1 MNDTPS
7 QTIKAA
13 ASKTV
18 DVTDARGR
26 VISIGTTTALDKL
39 RLFEIIGPEN
49 SANQAY
55 LGYATLASHVRAID
69 GEPVNRPT
77 GKRELEALVKLLD
90 DEGMNAVGQHFI
102 DMGVQQETEEHAI
115 GAIKN

>member
-1 MNDTPS
+1 MSDTPS
-7 QTIKAA
+7 QTIKVA

-26 VISIGTTTALDKL
+26 VISIGTMSALDRM
-39 RLFEIIGPEN
+39 RLFEMIGPTN
-49 SANQAY
+49 SANEAY

-90 DEGMNAVGQHFI
+90 DDGMNAVGQHFL
-102 DMGVQQETEEHAI
+102 D
-115 GAIKN
+115 